1 MQFGRE
7 VNMTTNEDYTWT
19 EYVCPTCYKKDESII
34 IYGDENYC
42 CNGHKINWDKVV
54 EIEVNLNN

>member
-1 MQFGRE
+1 
-7 VNMTTNEDYTWT
+7 MTTNEDYTWT